1 MTNSTGGRPLRSL
14 LVDAAASAAAATR
27 RASVGIRQLETL
39 EQMQLACAVLDRVW
53 EIPPGQTSEIQP
65 HLLRALGH
73 GGNYLVGAY
82 EPGGSMVGASV
93 AFFTEPLGSAMH
105 SHITGVLPGATG
117 RGIGAAIKW
126 HQRQWAME
134 RGLTKITWTFDPLIA
149 RNSFFNLTRLGARPE
164 TYFVD
169 FYGVLHDGPNR
180 GQPTDRMQVGW
191 DLSAVS
197 TLEAQAAVLDHGPVG
212 QHTGPGSTADD
223 GPDVSSWMRAA
234 ALTLLSEGAAGEP
247 VRGAVAGPEVILA
260 VIGIPRD
267 IERIRRT
274 DPSLALSWR
283 YALRST
289 LALVMADSSWKVTG
303 FARAGWYLLRRA
315 TSGAADGGGRG

>member
-1 MTNSTGGRPLRSL
+1 MITTGGRPLRSL
-14 LVDAAASAAAATR
+14 LVDAAGAAASATR
-27 RASVGIRQLETL
+27 HASVAIRPLETL
-39 EQMQLACAVLDRVW
+39 EQMQQACVVLDRVW

-82 EPGGSMVGASV
+82 EPGGAMVGASV

-105 SHITGVLPGATG
+105 SHITGVLPGTAG
-117 RGIGAAIKW
+117 RGVGAALKW

-149 RNSFFNLTRLGARPE
+149 RNAFFNLTRLGARPE

-180 GQPTDRMQVGW
+180 GQPTDRMQVCW
-191 DLSAVS
+191 DLAAVS
-197 TLEAQAAVLDHGPVG
+197 TVQAQAAVLDGAF
-212 QHTGPGSTADD
+212 ADD
-223 GPDVSSWMRAA
+223 GPDLASWRQAGA
-234 ALTLLSEGAAGEP
+234 PTLLSEGDAGEP
-247 VRGAVAGPEVILA
+247 VRGRVIGPEITLA

-267 IERIRRT
+267 IEQVRRA
-274 DPSLALSWR
+274 DPALALSWR

-289 LALVMADSSWKVTG
+289 LAMVMADSSWKVTG
-303 FARAGWYLLRRA
+303 FARSGWYLLQRR
-315 TSGAADGGGRG
+315 SADGSDGGAGR